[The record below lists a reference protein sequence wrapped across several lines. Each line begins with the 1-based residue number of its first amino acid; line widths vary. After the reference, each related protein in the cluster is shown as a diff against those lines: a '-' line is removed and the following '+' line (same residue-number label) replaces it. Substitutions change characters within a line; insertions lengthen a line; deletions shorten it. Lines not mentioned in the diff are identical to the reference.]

1 MATEHSA
8 ILNRLAAGEITA
20 DEAAELLRQPNRSTT
35 GTPAPPAADAQYAGR
50 RLRVRVTNLETGRAR
65 ADINVPLS
73 WVELG
78 MKIGSHYDPR
88 IAGLDFGEIVEQ
100 IRSGADCQIV
110 DVEDSE
116 EGERV
121 EVFIE

>member
-35 GTPAPPAADAQYAGR
+35 GTPVSPAADAQYAGR
-50 RLRVRVTNLETGRAR
+50 RLRVRVTNLEAGRAR

-73 WVELG
+73 KSLSSRHFLFLSVQPCQVMHDLTGLVESWSWAY
-78 MKIGSHYDPR
+78 GS
-88 IAGLDFGEIVEQ
+88 
-100 IRSGADCQIV
+100 DCI
-110 DVEDSE
+110 EHW
-116 EGERV
+116 RV
-121 EVFIE
+121 SCYHC